1 MLDEVFTALNVLAE
15 GDQNFTA
22 EIEDN
27 KFKGKLSFITVRNS
41 SCGKVMFSQAS
52 VILSREG
59 GGVHIPPRQT
69 PPSRHPPLG
78 SHLHSL
84 ETGTAA
90 DGTHPIGINSCWY
103 NVVTTSY

>member
-27 KFKGKLSFITVRNS
+27 KFKGQSSFITVRTS

-52 VILSREG
+52 AILSTG
-59 GGVHIPPRQT
+59 GWRCT
-69 PPSRHPPLG
+69 PTP
-78 SHLHSL
+78 
-84 ETGTAA
+84 
-90 DGTHPIGINSCWY
+90 
-103 NVVTTSY
+103 